1 MGRAELRRIQ
11 KENGKKTKTYTLTQE
26 QMDELYNKSLEEAV
40 KKAFFLML
48 AIPLEILITEEY
60 WMKSAKEKI
69 PKFMDEVLYLY
80 NAYEEGSISIE
91 EMEMDLWNFAGVKCG
106 SQK

>member
-11 KENGKKTKTYTLTQE
+11 KENEKQTKTYTLTQE
-26 QMDELYNKSLEEAV
+26 QMDELYNKALKEAV

-60 WMKSAKEKI
+60 WMQSAKEKM

-91 EMEMDLWNFAGVKCG
+91 EMEMDLWDFAGIKC
-106 SQK
+106 

>member
-26 QMDELYNKSLEEAV
+26 QMDELYNKSLKEAV
-40 KKAFFLML
+40 EKAFFLML

-60 WMKSAKEKI
+60 WMESAKEKI
-69 PKFMDEVLYLY
+69 PKFIDEVLYLY

-91 EMEMDLWNFAGVKCG
+91 EMELDLLNFAGVKCG